1 MRTEPDVDK
10 IFVLIK
16 AKNQEAA
23 VDRMKTEV
31 AFFNDLFFFFFFLW
45 CSKQDLLSF
54 CVDHRFRAISVLEE
68 KTWGVLSRFHANQ
81 TGSCYWEYV

>member
-16 AKNQEAA
+16 AKSQEAA

-31 AFFNDLFFFFFFLW
+31 AFFNHLFFFFCGAQNNIYF
-45 CSKQDLLSF
+45 SF
-54 CVDHRFRAISVLEE
+54 CVDHRFRAISVLEA
-68 KTWGVLSRFHANQ
+68 KAWGVLSRFHANQ
-81 TGSCYWEYV
+81 TGSCY

>member
-1 MRTEPDVDK
+1 MQTEPDVDK

-16 AKNQEAA
+16 AKSQEAA

-31 AFFNDLFFFFFFLW
+31 AFFNDLFFFFFCGVQNKIYF
-45 CSKQDLLSF
+45 SF
-54 CVDHRFRAISVLEE
+54 CVDHRFRAISVLEA
-68 KTWGVLSRFHANQ
+68 KAWGVLSIFHANQ